1 MGRTPGASRAM
12 ARAALVALVIATLA
26 AASLAQDPEKA
37 KPAPPPPPP
46 PPPSVGIALQVAPHA
61 TQPGT
66 YEAKALLT
74 DGVTGR
80 RLSQSWVAVKVGSFA
95 DMRATMRPESGGG
108 AKVDVYMTVAIGAEE
123 NEASLTTS
131 YRHKGRLLLKQETK
145 IALGGSVG

>member
-1 MGRTPGASRAM
+1 MGRTPRASRTV
-12 ARAALVALVIATLA
+12 ARAALAALVIATLA

-37 KPAPPPPPP
+37 KPAPPP

-145 IALGGSVG
+145 IALGGRVG